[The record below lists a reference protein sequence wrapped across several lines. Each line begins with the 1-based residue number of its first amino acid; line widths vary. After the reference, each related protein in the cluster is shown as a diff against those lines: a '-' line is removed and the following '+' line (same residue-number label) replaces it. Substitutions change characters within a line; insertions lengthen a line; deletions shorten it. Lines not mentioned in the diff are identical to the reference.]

1 MVMDYLIGGVGGL
14 FVGGTVVWLF
24 HPDIRE
30 YKEMVEERF
39 DEIKEMF
46 EAALEWVDDDESSE
60 EDSKE

>member
-1 MVMDYLIGGVGGL
+1 MFMDYVIGGVAGL

-46 EAALEWVDDDESSE
+46 EAALEWVDNDSDDE
-60 EDSKE
+60 KE